1 MPCLRF
7 MLLVLLLM
15 GCGARS
21 PVSDGGL
28 RQCPAAGGELC
39 FLLTPAES
47 GLKGQG
53 ADADQYALRP
63 GDGARGQLLVFLN
76 GSGGTPLS
84 GAAGLERSWYGI
96 ARAEGLHVLGV
107 SYRSG
112 AAVGTLCQ
120 GDDACFEPTRVSQV
134 TGVLQPGA
142 ANALSDLLVDEGIEV
157 RLASALRE
165 LARRDPAGGWADFLE
180 PPDGG
185 ATEVRW
191 ERLFVSGHS
200 QGGGHAALLGKRH
213 LVARVLMLAS
223 PCDALRDGQ
232 PAAWLSDAT
241 GWATDPSTRFFGLW
255 AQGDGTCAAAPAA
268 WERLGMPATA
278 RDLTADVCSGQAAH
292 SAPLTCVTN
301 EARWRAMLR

>member
-1 MPCLRF
+1 MTCLRF
-7 MLLVLLLM
+7 IVLLPLLL

-28 RQCPAAGGELC
+28 RQCPAAGGEHC

-47 GLKGQG
+47 GLAGEG
-53 ADADQYALRP
+53 ADVDQYALRP
-63 GDGARGQLLVFLN
+63 PTGARGQLLVFLN
-76 GSGGTPLS
+76 GSGGAPLA
-84 GAAGLERSWYGI
+84 GAAGLEHSWYGV

-112 AAVGTLCQ
+112 AAVATLCQ

-142 ANALSDLLVDEGIEV
+142 ASALSGLLADEGIEV
-157 RLASALRE
+157 RLVAALRG
-165 LARRDPAGGWADFLE
+165 LAQRDPDGGWGDFLDS
-180 PPDGG
+180 PDGG

-223 PCDALRDGQ
+223 PCDALSDGQ
-232 PAAWLSDAT
+232 LASWLSDAT
-241 GWATDPSTRFFGLW
+241 GWVTPPSTRYFGLW

-268 WERLGMPATA
+268 WERLGMPDAA
-278 RDLTADVCSGQAAH
+278 RDVSADVCAGQAPH